1 MNTVRFI
8 RMYTIISEE
17 VTRVDW
23 MTAVIENMKYVK
35 NVTMVTQAIVGNE
48 SVKEAMILPLPHY
61 SKTNAPIQRIG
72 RVIKLTKSV

>member
-1 MNTVRFI
+1 
-8 RMYTIISEE
+8 MYTIISEE